1 MDLNSITSILE
12 AATPWQLGFGA
23 IAVGLAGLVRGFSGF
38 GAAMIS
44 IPLLSLLFGP
54 QTALACLTT
63 MEMPAQI
70 QLLRMSRREADW
82 KQAAPM
88 ALGGIIA
95 LPLGTW
101 ILVSIDQD
109 LLRRLISGIVLLL
122 VVLLASG
129 YRHTISRR
137 LGIDVAVGAVAG
149 FLNGSTGLGGP
160 PIIFYLLSGPY
171 APTAVRAN
179 ITAFFQIGF
188 IFVVASYF
196 WFGVLTPDRMM
207 LGAALAPFYVGGIWL
222 GGKLFYKASE
232 QTFRRIAYLLL
243 AVIGCGTL
251 IS

>member
-1 MDLNSITSILE
+1 MDLYAITSTLE
-12 AATPWQLGFGA
+12 GFGLWNLLLA
-23 IAVGLAGLVRGFSGF
+23 AGTVGLAGLVRGFSGF

-54 QTALACLTT
+54 QVALATLTT
-63 MEMPAQI
+63 MEMPAQL

-88 ALGGIIA
+88 ALGGIVA

-109 LLRRLISGIVLLL
+109 LLRQAISVIVLLL
-122 VVLLASG
+122 VALLASG
-129 YRHTISRR
+129 YRHTVPRR
-137 LGIDVAVGAVAG
+137 LGLDIAVGGVAG

-188 IFVVASYF
+188 VFVVASYF
-196 WFGVLTPDRMM
+196 WFGVLTPERML
-207 LGAALAPFYVGGIWL
+207 LGALMAPFYMAGIWG
-222 GGKLFYKASE
+222 GGKLFHLASE
-232 QTFRRIAYLLL
+232 RTFRRIAYILLS
-243 AVIGCGTL
+243 VIGVGTL
-251 IS
+251 FG

>member
-1 MDLNSITSILE
+1 MDLNAITSILE
-12 AATPWQLGFGA
+12 AASLSQLGFGA
-23 IAVGLAGLVRGFSGF
+23 VAVGLAGLVRGFSGF

-129 YRHTISRR
+129 YRHTIPRR
-137 LGIDVAVGAVAG
+137 LGIDVAVGTVAG

-171 APTAVRAN
+171 APAAVRAN

-188 IFVVASYF
+188 VFVVASYF
-196 WFGVLTPDRMM
+196 WFGVLTPDRML
-207 LGAALAPFYVGGIWL
+207 LGAVLAPFYVGGIWL
-222 GGKLFYKASE
+222 GGRLFYKASE

-251 IS
+251 FS